1 MTTYQKYMENHDY
14 YETEA
19 REAKDSFKRQIFT
32 LLARFWKKKAL
43 SLKLEEALR

>member
-1 MTTYQKYMENHDY
+1 MSIYQKYMDNHDY

-19 REAKDSFKRQIFT
+19 RETKDSLKKQIFT